1 MGKQGLLPEEF
12 DEQVVSRK
20 DQERCKEIVS
30 AIVEKIKN
38 HSKHLE
44 PRQYGTKLSF
54 HLAIANSIPRSG
66 VWSMTVMKR
75 IMHYLAIVT
84 KVNMDDRPRIVNT
97 ETGAFYP
104 ISTFEDLKE
113 TWELMERGGSNVR
126 AYSAECYNKV
136 ILPVFKELNGELKER
151 KDDDGRT
158 IEKETHVG
166 LTTEEIGQAIH
177 EILEIPVPGI
187 RELRETYLY
196 PLANH
201 GLINY
206 SKSILNRNE
215 NIWAPVDEK
224 TNVFS
229 LFKSNDLRLT
239 VKNPAVYPSP
249 NVIEKEYSSIVKQEE
264 RGGTQNKKIFSVC
277 WTWMEPKLPYP

>member
-1 MGKQGLLPEEF
+1 
-12 DEQVVSRK
+12 
-20 DQERCKEIVS
+20 
-30 AIVEKIKN
+30 
-38 HSKHLE
+38 
-44 PRQYGTKLSF
+44 
-54 HLAIANSIPRSG
+54 
-66 VWSMTVMKR
+66 MTVMKR
-75 IMHYLAIVT
+75 IQHYLAIVT

-126 AYSAECYNKV
+126 AYLAECYNKV
-136 ILPVFKELNGELKER
+136 ILPVFRELDGELKER
-151 KDDDGRT
+151 KDEDGRT

-166 LTTEEIGQAIH
+166 LTTEEIGRAIH
-177 EILEIPVPGI
+177 EILKIPTPGI

-206 SKSILNRNE
+206 TKSVLNRNE
-215 NIWAPVDEK
+215 NIWFTVDDS
-224 TNVFS
+224 TNAFS

-239 VKNPAVYPSP
+239 VTNPDFYPSP
-249 NVIEKEYSSIVKQEE
+249 NVIEKEYSSIIKQEE
-264 RGGTQNKKIFSVC
+264 RGGTQNKKNIFRLLDVDGTEIPIAEMIDKYLHNPESC
-277 WTWMEPKLPYP
+277 FTKGFDSNQ

>member
-12 DEQVVSRK
+12 DEQVVSRT
-20 DQERCKEIVS
+20 DQERAKEIV
-30 AIVEKIKN
+30 ATIVEKIKN
-38 HSKHLE
+38 HSKRLE

-54 HLAIANSIPRSG
+54 HSAIADSIPRSG

-75 IMHYLAIVT
+75 IQHYLAIVT

-126 AYSAECYNKV
+126 AYLAECYNKV
-136 ILPVFKELNGELKER
+136 ILPVFKELDGELKER
-151 KDDDGRT
+151 KSEEGKI
-158 IEKETHVG
+158 IEKETHLG

-177 EILEIPVPGI
+177 EILEIPTPGI

-206 SKSILNRNE
+206 AKSVLNRNE
-215 NIWAPVDEK
+215 NIWFPVDEK
-224 TNVFS
+224 TNAFS

-239 VKNPAVYPSP
+239 VTNPAVYPMT
-249 NVIEKEYSSIVKQEE
+249 SS
-264 RGGTQNKKIFSVC
+264 
-277 WTWMEPKLPYP
+277 